1 MSEADEQGA
10 READRQHRTV
20 TLDFGGSDETVAGR
34 RDLSAVARVGDDLWL
49 GTDEGTCLIRLTRV
63 ADDRWAHAIAVPLE
77 TLLDLPGS
85 TDDEIDVEG
94 LHAADGWLWVVG
106 SHGAAREKPDDDE
119 PPKKRLR
126 SLARVSRKGNRHLLA
141 RLPLVPSDERGGDH
155 GLAREA
161 VGPDGAV
168 RRAARVPGG
177 RSRSALTAALRDDRH
192 LGPFLDIPGKDN
204 GFDIEGLAAHEGR
217 VWLGLRGPV
226 LRGMAVV
233 LAVEPRPDEED
244 ASALR
249 LRRCGPKR
257 RPYEKFFLDLDG
269 LGVREL
275 CAHGDDLLILAG
287 PTMQLD
293 GRAAVLRWRGAAH
306 ARGDAI
312 VDGDQL
318 ETVLE
323 LPYGRGV
330 DEGVDH
336 PEGIAIVDDGGAPA
350 LLVVHDSPDA
360 RREHGTSVIADLYP
374 LR

>member
-1 MSEADEQGA
+1 MSDADPQDA
-10 READRQHRTV
+10 PQADRSRRSV
-20 TLDFGGSDETVAGR
+20 TLDFAGSDETVAGR
-34 RDLSAVARVGDDLWL
+34 RDLSAVTRVGDDLWL

-63 ADDRWAHAIAVPLE
+63 AEDRWAQATAVPLE

-85 TDDEIDVEG
+85 ADDEIDVEG
-94 LHAADGWLWVVG
+94 LHAVDGWLWVVG
-106 SHGAAREKPDDDE
+106 SHGAARKKPDDDE
-119 PPKKRLR
+119 PPKQRLR
-126 SLARVSRKGNRHLLA
+126 SLARVSRRGNRHLLA
-141 RLPLVPSDERGGDH
+141 RVPLVPSEERGGNH
-155 GLAREA
+155 TLAREA
-161 VGPDGAV
+161 VGPDGAA
-168 RRAARVPGG
+168 RHAARVPGG
-177 RSRSALTAALRDDRH
+177 RSRNALTAALRDDRH
-192 LGPFLDIPGKDN
+192 LAPFLDIPGKDN
-204 GFDIEGLAAHEGR
+204 GFDIEGLAVHDAR

-233 LAVEPRPDEED
+233 LAVEPRPGRED

-257 RPYEKFFLDLDG
+257 RPYEKFFLDLYG

-293 GRAAVLRWRGAAH
+293 GRATVLRWRGAAH
-306 ARGDAI
+306 ARGDALI
-312 VDGDQL
+312 DRDQL

-330 DEGVDH
+330 DEGVNH

-360 RREHGTSVIADLYP
+360 ERERGTSVTADLYP